1 MNIKVTN
8 VHTVDNI
15 NEAREQISRYKS
27 LGYDKD
33 HLYVLAHDKDRTKR
47 IAEKTD
53 AEQIGVYEEGLDT
66 AIANIFRSRGDEL
79 RAKLRSMGVSP
90 EEAERLEMEMDKD
103 KIVIIAWGGSE
114 YYDNDYDPNI
124 VYYPPLLV

>member
-1 MNIKVTN
+1 
-8 VHTVDNI
+8 
-15 NEAREQISRYKS
+15 
-27 LGYDKD
+27 
-33 HLYVLAHDKDRTKR
+33 
-47 IAEKTD
+47 
-53 AEQIGVYEEGLDT
+53 
-66 AIANIFRSRGDEL
+66 
-79 RAKLRSMGVSP
+79 MGVSP

>member
-15 NEAREQISRYKS
+15 SEAMEQLSRYKS

-47 IAEKTD
+47 IAETAD
-53 AEQIGVYEEGLDT
+53 AERIGIYEEGLDT

-79 RAKLRSMGVSP
+79 RAKLKSMGVSP

-114 YYDNDYDPNI
+114 YDDNDYDPNI